1 MSNPFD
7 EVMVNVRRNLE
18 ALRARLVSLGYG
30 FSNPESAL
38 LLPTSED
45 VGHIKFLEGNLG
57 PLPLALASFYRV
69 VGSVDFTGRHPDW
82 RGCEYPDPIV
92 VAPVAHAI
100 SEVKEFL
107 ELESPDEYW
116 ASESGIFRIPIAPD
130 YYHKEDV
137 SGGMWYGVEVPN
149 EKDDPALLEEWHET
163 TFVGYLRLCFEWGGF
178 PGLERAEANHT
189 WPLAKLKV
197 GLAAI

>member
-7 EVMVNVRRNLE
+7 ELMAKVRGNLE
-18 ALRARLVSLGYG
+18 ALHTWLVSFDYR

-38 LLPTSED
+38 LLPDSKVE
-45 VGHIKFLEGNLG
+45 GHITFLEDNIG

-69 VGSVDFTGRHPDW
+69 VGSVDFTGGHPEW
-82 RGCEYPDPIV
+82 EGCEYPDPIV
-92 VAPVAHAI
+92 VDPVSYAV
-100 SEVKEFL
+100 SEAKEFL
-107 ELESPDEYW
+107 GLESPDEYS
-116 ASESGIFRIPIAPD
+116 ASDSGIFRIPVAPD

-149 EKDDPALLEEWHET
+149 GKDDPALLEEWHHT

-178 PGLERAEANHT
+178 PGLERAETNHT
-189 WPLAKLKV
+189 WPLARLRE